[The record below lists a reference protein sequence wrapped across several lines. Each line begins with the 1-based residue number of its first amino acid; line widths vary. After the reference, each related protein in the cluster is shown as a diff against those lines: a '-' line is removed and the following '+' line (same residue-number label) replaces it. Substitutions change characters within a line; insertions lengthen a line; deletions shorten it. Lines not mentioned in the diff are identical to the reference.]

1 MSTGKTIALIKG
13 LGSGSGGDAGGVPGK
28 DGTTFFPS
36 VKDGV
41 LSWTNNG
48 GLTNPSPVN
57 VVGPKGDTGPA
68 FTYADFTAE
77 QLAALKGQ
85 KGDKGDTGDT
95 GPAGSNG
102 VSATHSWNG
111 TTLTVT
117 SASGTSSANL
127 KGDKGDKGDTGST
140 GGTGPAGYTPVRGT
154 DYWTA
159 ADIAEIKGYVDSAI
173 LNGSW

>member
-13 LGSGSGGDAGGVPGK
+13 IGGGSGGSGGGVPGK

-57 VVGPKGDTGPA
+57 VVGPKGDTGAA
-68 FTYADFTAE
+68 FTYADFTAA
-77 QLAALKGQ
+77 QLAAPKGQ

-95 GPAGSNG
+95 GPAGSSG

-127 KGDKGDKGDTGST
+127 QGPKGDTGSP
-140 GGTGPAGYTPVRGT
+140 GAAGYTPVRGT

-159 ADIAEIKGYVDSAI
+159 TDIAEIKGYVDTAI